1 VSLCLRRPKRSGEPA
16 VESKVM
22 LRYCGGCNPRY
33 DRVAAV
39 NSLKKRFPHL
49 IFCPY
54 EPGERGCAVLIV
66 CGCTARCPAQDVPA
80 DIPVFVM
87 STPESLGEATAFF
100 ENIRI
105 EETKN
110 ELAQVLRSAF
120 DDG

>member
-1 VSLCLRRPKRSGEPA
+1 
-16 VESKVM
+16 
-22 LRYCGGCNPRY
+22 
-33 DRVAAV
+33 V